1 MMEQKS
7 NVDESSRSRASKRR
21 KRHSTPSDDKPQHL
35 TTITYTSLESD
46 VVLNGLES
54 LSKQQTSAA
63 DQQPV
68 QKYINGTE
76 IYNFILPSE
85 KDCLVPTRI

>member
-63 DQQPV
+63 DQQPL
-68 QKYINGTE
+68 KNGTE